1 MICNLTR
8 IVSYEFIFL
17 VIVLSSVVS
26 LYLLKL
32 NKFFPF
38 LKPWVVNNVN
48 LIIKLAKES
57 ILELFILFLK
67 WFSLIIYLLLQFVE
81 FFWDNYQYILTIN
94 RLIISFLIFI
104 KKAVSNITGPIL
116 VFRIKF
122 KTIVSI
128 ILFILVI
135 SLFIHC
141 RIIGLHFL

>member
-8 IVSYEFIFL
+8 IVSNEFIFL
-17 VIVLSSVVS
+17 VIELSSVVS

-81 FFWDNYQYILTIN
+81 FFWVNYQYILTIN

>member
-8 IVSYEFIFL
+8 IVSNEFIFL

>member
-8 IVSYEFIFL
+8 IVSNEFIFL

-104 KKAVSNITGPIL
+104 KKAASNITGPIL

>member
-8 IVSYEFIFL
+8 IVSNEFIFL

-67 WFSLIIYLLLQFVE
+67 
-81 FFWDNYQYILTIN
+81 
-94 RLIISFLIFI
+94 
-104 KKAVSNITGPIL
+104 
-116 VFRIKF
+116 
-122 KTIVSI
+122 
-128 ILFILVI
+128 
-135 SLFIHC
+135 
-141 RIIGLHFL
+141 

>member
-8 IVSYEFIFL
+8 IVSNEFIFL

-81 FFWDNYQYILTIN
+81 FFWVNYQYILTIN

-104 KKAVSNITGPIL
+104 KKTVSNITDPIL
-116 VFRIKF
+116 VLWIKF